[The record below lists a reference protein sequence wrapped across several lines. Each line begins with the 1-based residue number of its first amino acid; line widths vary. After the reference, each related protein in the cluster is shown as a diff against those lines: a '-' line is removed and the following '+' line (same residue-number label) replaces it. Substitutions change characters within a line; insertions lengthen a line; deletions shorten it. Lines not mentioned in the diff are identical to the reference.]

1 MHRIIITIAATLTA
15 GILLAQIQLTPMATP
30 PPPPPARRTIIRFE
44 IPANVTSN
52 LLAQLATQCGT
63 NADTFA
69 ANPVVA
75 GNFQINPQTGVAN
88 GFVTLAH

>member
-1 MHRIIITIAATLTA
+1 MHKIIITIAATLTA
-15 GILLAQIQLTPMATP
+15 GILAAQIQLSPVNTP
-30 PPPPPARRTIIRFE
+30 PPPPPAQRTIIRFV

-63 NADTFA
+63 NAATFA

-75 GNFQINPQTGVAN
+75 GNFQINTNTGIAT

>member
-1 MHRIIITIAATLTA
+1 MDKLIIAMAGIFTA
-15 GILLAQIQLTPMATP
+15 GILLAQIQLAPVNTP
-30 PPPPPARRTIIRFE
+30 PPPVQRTIIRFA

-63 NADTFA
+63 NAATFA
-69 ANPVVA
+69 ANPVTG
-75 GNFQINPQTGVAN
+75 GNFQINTNTGVAT